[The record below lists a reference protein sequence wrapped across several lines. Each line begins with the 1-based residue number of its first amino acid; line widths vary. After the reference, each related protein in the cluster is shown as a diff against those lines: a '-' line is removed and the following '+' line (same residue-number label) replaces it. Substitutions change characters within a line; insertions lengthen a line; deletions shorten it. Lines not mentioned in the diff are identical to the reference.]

1 MTTRDGFGHRASHIA
16 FPGIRAFQAP
26 YLSRPTTMK
35 LIELRITK
43 RPDGY
48 AVTRVYEGVG
58 NTAYAG
64 HFLVYREA
72 LNWCKT
78 VCPGVPVIRD

>member
-1 MTTRDGFGHRASHIA
+1 
-16 FPGIRAFQAP
+16 
-26 YLSRPTTMK
+26 MK

-64 HFLVYREA
+64 HFLIYREA